1 MARVAYA
8 ELHARS
14 HFSFLGGSSSPAEL
28 VAEAARLE
36 IDTLALTDVNGFYG
50 VVEFAQAATNM
61 SLNTVFGAEV
71 SLSEPT
77 PTDTRSDTAS
87 DTPSD
92 GRFVVL
98 ARDPTGYAALG
109 TMLSAAHMAGAK
121 RAPKLTL
128 GQFLAACANA
138 ADHWAVLTSST
149 QSRLIAGLAD
159 AAGRHNVFVELLD
172 HGNPLDSQRNDAL
185 AALAATHAVGLVCTN
200 DVRFATTSQWHLAAC
215 FDAVAHRR
223 TLAAHDGWLAP
234 NSSAHLRS
242 GAEQLRRFARWPG
255 AVETAAELGRDC
267 AFDLQLIAPNL
278 PPFVTPGGTSE
289 MTYLRELTIEGA
301 NARYGDA
308 RAAPDAHE
316 MIAHELDVIDE
327 LGFAGYF
334 LLVHDLVSFC
344 RSRDIYCQGRG
355 SAANSA
361 VCYVLGITN
370 VDAVGLDLLF
380 ERFLSPH
387 RDGPPDIDL
396 DIESG
401 RREEVIQY
409 VYDRYGRTHTAQVA
423 NVITYRRRS
432 ALRDIAKALERPP
445 TDELVAQLAD
455 QAQHTPRHLG
465 IHSGGMVICDRP
477 LAQVCPV
484 EWATKADRS
493 VLQWDKDSCAGAGLV
508 KFDLLGLGMLSALHI
523 AVDLI
528 ATAHDTV
535 IDLGKLPQDPAVYD
549 MLCAAD
555 TIGVFQVESRAQMST
570 LPRLR
575 PRNFYDLVV
584 EVGIIRPGP
593 IQGGSVHPYI
603 RRRHGREPVTYPH
616 PLLEPALKKTLGV
629 PLFQEQLM
637 AMAIEVAGFS
647 PAEADRLRVAMG
659 AKRSRERMAPIRQ
672 RLIDGMTERG
682 ISAQVAKDIW
692 CKMEAFSTYGF
703 PESHAASFAHLVYAS
718 AYVKHHY
725 PAAFCAALLN
735 AQPMGFYSP
744 HTLVG
749 DARRHGVEVAGPD
762 LNASAEV
769 ALLEPDDS
777 STGGVRVRLGLT
789 SVRGVGTPLA
799 AAIADAAP
807 FESIEQL
814 VRAVPQ
820 VSLAQLEALAAADV
834 FGCFGLD
841 RREALWAVGIAHRS
855 RPDQL
860 GGLFSTK
867 APDSL
872 DRATPSE
879 RAADDLWAT
888 GIAVDGH
895 PTVFVRDEL
904 AAAGV
909 VCAASLATRPTGRV
923 TVAGIVTHRQRPP
936 TAGGITFMSLEDET
950 GLANVVVHRGCWL
963 HFRHVMYLPALVVR
977 GRLERHDGAVNL
989 VADKLTPIDEV
1000 VAVPAAF
1007 GGTPAARNFR

>member
-1 MARVAYA
+1 MARVPYA

-14 HFSFLGGSSSPAEL
+14 HFSFLSGSSSPAEL
-28 VAEAARLE
+28 VAEAVRLE
-36 IDTLALTDVNGFYG
+36 IDTLALTDLNGFYG
-50 VVEFAQAATNM
+50 VVEFAQAAVDV
-61 SLNTVFGAEV
+61 SLNTVFGADV
-71 SLSEPT
+71 SL
-77 PTDTRSDTAS
+77 SDTAS
-87 DTPSD
+87 RGD
-92 GRFVVL
+92 GRSEAGDNFVVL
-98 ARDPTGYAALG
+98 ARDPQGYAALG

-121 RAPKLTL
+121 RAPKLTFN
-128 GQFLAACANA
+128 QFLAACADA
-138 ADHWAVLTSST
+138 AGHWAVLTAST
-149 QSRLIAGLAD
+149 ESRVAAHLAS
-159 AAGRHNVFVELLD
+159 AAGRDNVFVELVD

-185 AALAATHAVGLVCTN
+185 AALAAEHNIGIVCAN
-200 DVRFATTSQWHLAAC
+200 DVRFATTSHWHLAAC
-215 FDAVAHRR
+215 FDAIAHRR
-223 TLAAHDGWLAP
+223 TLAAHDGWLAS

-242 GAEQLRRFARWPG
+242 GAEQQRRFARWPG
-255 AVETAAELGRDC
+255 AVETATALGHAC
-267 AFDLQLIAPNL
+267 AFDLRLVAPNL
-278 PPFVTPGGTSE
+278 PPFPTPDDSSE
-289 MTYLRELTIEGA
+289 MTYLRRLTTQCA
-301 NARYGDA
+301 NARYGDPHE
-308 RAAPDAHE
+308 APDAHKAV
-316 MIAHELDVIDE
+316 AHELDVIDQ

-361 VCYVLGITN
+361 VCYVLGITH
-370 VDAVGLDLLF
+370 VDAVGMGLLF

-423 NVITYRRRS
+423 NVISYRRRS
-432 ALRDIAKALERPP
+432 ALRDISKVLERPP
-445 TDELVAQLAD
+445 TDELVTQLAD
-455 QAQHTPRHLG
+455 QAQHAPRHLG

-477 LAQVCPV
+477 LAQVCPT
-484 EWATKADRS
+484 EWATKSDRS

-523 AVDLI
+523 AVDLV
-528 ATAHDTV
+528 AVAHDTI

-616 PLLEPALKKTLGV
+616 PLLEPVLSKTLGV

-672 RLIDGMTERG
+672 RLIDGMAQRN
-682 ISAQVAKDIW
+682 ISAQVAEDIW
-692 CKMEAFSTYGF
+692 NKMEAFATYGF

-718 AYVKHHY
+718 AYIKHHY

-749 DARRHGVEVAGPD
+749 DARRHGVEVATPNI
-762 LNASAEV
+762 NASAEV
-769 ALLEPDDS
+769 ATLEPDETS
-777 STGGVRVRLGLT
+777 AGGVRVRLSLA
-789 SVRGVGTPLA
+789 SVRGVGTALA

-807 FESIEQL
+807 FDSIEQL

-820 VSLAQLEALAAADV
+820 LSLAQLEALAAADV
-834 FGCFGLD
+834 FGCLGLD

-855 RPDQL
+855 SPSQL

-867 APDSL
+867 APDEL

-904 AAAGV
+904 ANAGV
-909 VCAASLATRPTGRV
+909 VCADTLRARPQGRV

-950 GLANVVVHRGCWL
+950 GLVNVVIHRGCWL
-963 HFRHVMYLPALVVR
+963 HFRHVMYSGALVVR

-989 VADKLTPIDEV
+989 VADKITPIDEV
-1000 VAVPAAF
+1000 VSVPAAF
-1007 GGTPAARNFR
+1007 GGAPTARNFR